1 MGGVYIP
8 MSWDGDKPVT
18 RVTKKVDDFRQRW
31 FLVDTKTQN
40 PFFDVPEAPPLK
52 NSNWSSAAFH
62 SPKIA
67 NLVARMRLVREA
79 GLTGQIVDH
88 VDF

>member
-1 MGGVYIP
+1 MGCIYIT

-31 FLVDTKTQN
+31 FLVDTQTRSS
-40 PFFDVPEAPPLK
+40 FFDVPEAPPLK
-52 NSNWSSAAFH
+52 NSNWASEVFT

-67 NLVARMRLVREA
+67 
-79 GLTGQIVDH
+79 D
-88 VDF
+88 